1 MRIVLLVKAVPVV
14 GEERLAANG
23 RTERDRLEPNGADEY
38 GAEAALRMVDDGGA
52 DLTVLTMG
60 PAPAVEAV
68 RKLLAMGAAR
78 GVIVTDPALEG
89 ACLRMTGV
97 VLAAAL
103 RRLEYD
109 LVITG
114 ADTSDGQSGILPA
127 AVAARLGMPFVSG
140 VTAFGAVTDGLLRV
154 DRAGPDGPEVVDV
167 PLPALAAGS
176 QLLGEPRYPAL
187 RGIMAARSKEIQ
199 TWSLAD
205 IGLDPASPAMQRS
218 TMLTSVEAIESR
230 RGGERLSGPPDDA
243 AARILAFLAAKG
255 YAQ

>member
-38 GAEAALRMVDDGGA
+38 GAEGALRMVDAGRA
-52 DLTVLTMG
+52 DVTVLTMG
-60 PAPAVEAV
+60 PTPATESV

-89 ACLRMTGV
+89 ACMRMTGV

-103 RRLEYD
+103 RHLEYD

-114 ADTSDGQSGILPA
+114 ADTSDGQGGIVPA
-127 AVAARLGMPFVSG
+127 AVAARLGLPFVSG

-154 DRAGPDGPEVVDV
+154 DRAGPDGPEVVDI
-167 PLPALAAGS
+167 PLPALVAGS

-187 RGIMAARSKEIQ
+187 RAIMAARSKEIE

-205 IGLDPASPAMQRS
+205 LELDPSSPVMERS
-218 TMLTSVEAIESR
+218 TMLNSTEAIESR
-230 RGGERLSGPPDDA
+230 RGGERVSGSPDEA
-243 AARILAFLAAKG
+243 AARILALLAAKG